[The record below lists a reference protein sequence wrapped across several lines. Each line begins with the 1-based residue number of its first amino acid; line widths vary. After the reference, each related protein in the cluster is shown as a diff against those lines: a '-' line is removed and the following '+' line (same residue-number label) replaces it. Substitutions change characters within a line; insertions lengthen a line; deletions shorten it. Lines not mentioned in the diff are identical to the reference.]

1 MNRKSSPLCCVVILV
16 LAATSSGVE
25 AGGIGSAASRAAF
38 GRMLSREA
46 ARDAASPAIALR
58 RGMYLG
64 RYATR
69 EEFAAEAKH
78 GLRAGQH
85 LVGPGESQRVLSA
98 EAASARFGLPHKAP
112 EIRELWYVPKGTPAR
127 VNPVWGGA
135 RDASETTLTRPLP
148 PRNLIHADPVAEL
161 PR

>member
-1 MNRKSSPLCCVVILV
+1 MLPRRR
-16 LAATSSGVE
+16 
-25 AGGIGSAASRAAF
+25 SRC
-38 GRMLSREA
+38 
-46 ARDAASPAIALR
+46 DAACTWGAMPPAKNLQPRPNTDCARVNIWSDP
-58 RGMYLG
+58 
-64 RYATR
+64 
-69 EEFAAEAKH
+69 AK
-78 GLRAGQH
+78 
-85 LVGPGESQRVLSA
+85 SQRVLSA